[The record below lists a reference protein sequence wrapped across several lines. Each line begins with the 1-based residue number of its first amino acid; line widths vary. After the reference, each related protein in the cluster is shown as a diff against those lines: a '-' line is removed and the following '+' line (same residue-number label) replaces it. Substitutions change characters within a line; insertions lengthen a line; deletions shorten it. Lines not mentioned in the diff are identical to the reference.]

1 MASFSPEA
9 CLSDTRQS
17 QAVKS
22 RYFLQLVALS
32 ALWGTSFMLTRFA
45 APILGP
51 NMLAALRMGMA
62 TVALACIMRALKQRW
77 PLEHWRELAILGL
90 LAVAGPHLLFS
101 WAALHMPAG
110 YAALLY
116 VTSILFGAIAS
127 SWMKEEIL
135 TGPKLLGCLIGFIGV
150 ALVVRLGPVQVTP
163 ALVVAALTATLGSAM
178 SGASTPLLKRA
189 IRRMEPLAITAGMHA
204 LSFLM
209 LLPGAMYDLPA
220 SRFTA
225 GALGAVALMGTATSG
240 IAWWLYARLMRHVSP
255 LAALSSTFMITGFG
269 VLWAVVFLDET
280 VGSGLYA
287 GGALILLAC
296 TLVTGFNPLQRFM
309 PVRAGKTGP

>member
-1 MASFSPEA
+1 
-9 CLSDTRQS
+9 
-17 QAVKS
+17 VKS

-32 ALWGTSFMLTRFA
+32 ALWGSSFMLTRFA

-51 NMLAALRMGMA
+51 NMLAALRMGFA
-62 TVALACIMRALKQRW
+62 TVALGCLMRALQQRW
-77 PLEHWRELAILGL
+77 PVEHWRELATLGL

-101 WAALHMPAG
+101 WAALQMPAG

-116 VTSILFGAIAS
+116 VTSVLFGAIAS
-127 SWMKEEIL
+127 AWMKEEVL

-150 ALVVRLGPVQVTP
+150 ALVVRLGPVQVTSE
-163 ALVVAALTATLGSAM
+163 LVVAALTATLGSAM

-189 IRRMEPLAITAGMHA
+189 ITRMEPLAITAGMHA

-209 LLPGAMYDLPA
+209 LLPGALFDMPQ
-220 SRFTA
+220 SKFTA

-240 IAWWLYARLMRHVSP
+240 IAWWMYARLMRHVSP
-255 LAALSSTFMITGFG
+255 LAALSSTFLITGFG

-296 TLVTGFNPLQRFM
+296 TLVTGFNPLQRFIA
-309 PVRAGKTGP
+309 VRAAKTRP

>member
-1 MASFSPEA
+1 
-9 CLSDTRQS
+9 
-17 QAVKS
+17 
-22 RYFLQLVALS
+22 
-32 ALWGTSFMLTRFA
+32 MLTRFA

-62 TVALACIMRALKQRW
+62 TVALGCIMRALKQRW
-77 PLEHWRELAILGL
+77 PLEHWRELVILGL

-116 VTSILFGAIAS
+116 VTSILFGAVAS
-127 SWMKEEIL
+127 SWLKEEVL

-150 ALVVRLGPVQVTP
+150 ALVVRLGPVQVSP

-189 IRRMEPLAITAGMHA
+189 ITRMEPLAITAGMHA

-209 LLPGAMYDLPA
+209 LLPGALYDLPA
-220 SRFTA
+220 TRFTA

-240 IAWWLYARLMRHVSP
+240 IAWWMYARLMRHVSP
-255 LAALSSTFMITGFG
+255 LAALSSTFLITGFG

-309 PVRAGKTGP
+309 PGRAAKTGS

>member
-1 MASFSPEA
+1 
-9 CLSDTRQS
+9 
-17 QAVKS
+17 VKS

-32 ALWGTSFMLTRFA
+32 ALWGSSFMLTRFA

-51 NMLAALRMGMA
+51 NMLAALRMGFA
-62 TVALACIMRALKQRW
+62 TLALACIMRALQQRW

-116 VTSILFGAIAS
+116 VTSVLFGAVAS
-127 SWMKEEIL
+127 AWMKVEVL

-163 ALVVAALTATLGSAM
+163 ALIVAALTATLGSAM
-178 SGASTPLLKRA
+178 SGASTPLLKRS
-189 IRRMEPLAITAGMHA
+189 ITRMEPLAITAGMHA
-204 LSFLM
+204 LAFLM
-209 LLPGAMYDLPA
+209 LLPGALYDMPQT
-220 SRFTA
+220 RFTA

-240 IAWWLYARLMRHVSP
+240 VAWWMYARLMRHVSP
-255 LAALSSTFMITGFG
+255 LAALSSTFLITGFG

-296 TLVTGFNPLQRFM
+296 TLVTGFNPLQRLM
-309 PVRAGKTGP
+309 GVRGAKTRP

>member
-1 MASFSPEA
+1 
-9 CLSDTRQS
+9 
-17 QAVKS
+17 VKS
-22 RYFLQLVALS
+22 RYFFQLVALS
-32 ALWGTSFMLTRFA
+32 ALWGSSFMLTRFA

-51 NMLAALRMGMA
+51 NMLAALRMGFA
-62 TVALACIMRALKQRW
+62 TLALACIMRALKQRW
-77 PLEHWRELAILGL
+77 PLEHWRELAALGL

-116 VTSILFGAIAS
+116 VTSVLFGAVAS
-127 SWMKEEIL
+127 AWMKEEVL
-135 TGPKLLGCLIGFIGV
+135 TGPKVLGCLIGFMGV

-178 SGASTPLLKRA
+178 SGASTPLLKRS
-189 IRRMEPLAITAGMHA
+189 ITRMEPLAITAGMHA
-204 LSFLM
+204 LAFLM
-209 LLPGAMYDLPA
+209 LLPGALYDMPQT
-220 SRFTA
+220 RFTA

-240 IAWWLYARLMRHVSP
+240 VAWWMYARLMRHVSP
-255 LAALSSTFMITGFG
+255 LAALSSTFLITGFG

-296 TLVTGFNPLQRFM
+296 TLVTGFNPLQRLM
-309 PVRAGKTGP
+309 GVRGAKTRP

>member
-1 MASFSPEA
+1 
-9 CLSDTRQS
+9 
-17 QAVKS
+17 VKS
-22 RYFLQLVALS
+22 RYFFQLVALS
-32 ALWGTSFMLTRFA
+32 ALWGSSFMLTRFA

-51 NMLAALRMGMA
+51 NMLAALRMGFA
-62 TVALACIMRALKQRW
+62 TLALACIMRALKQRW
-77 PLEHWRELAILGL
+77 PLEHWRELAALGL

-116 VTSILFGAIAS
+116 VTSVLFGAVAS
-127 SWMKEEIL
+127 AWMKEEVL
-135 TGPKLLGCLIGFIGV
+135 TGPKVLGCLIGFMGV

-178 SGASTPLLKRA
+178 SGASTPLLKRS
-189 IRRMEPLAITAGMHA
+189 ITRMEPLAITAGMHA
-204 LSFLM
+204 LAFLM
-209 LLPGAMYDLPA
+209 LLPGALYDMPQT
-220 SRFTA
+220 RFTA

-240 IAWWLYARLMRHVSP
+240 VAWWMYARLMRHVSP
-255 LAALSSTFMITGFG
+255 LAALSSTFLITGFG

-296 TLVTGFNPLQRFM
+296 TLVTGFNPLQRFIR
-309 PVRAGKTGP
+309 VRTAKTRS

>member
-1 MASFSPEA
+1 M
-9 CLSDTRQS
+9 
-17 QAVKS
+17 KS

-77 PLEHWRELAILGL
+77 PLEHWRELVILGL

-116 VTSILFGAIAS
+116 VTSILFGAVAS
-127 SWMKEEIL
+127 SWLKEEVL

-204 LSFLM
+204 LAFLM
-209 LLPGAMYDLPA
+209 LLPGALYDLPET
-220 SRFTA
+220 RFTA

-296 TLVTGFNPLQRFM
+296 TLVTGFNPLKRFM
-309 PVRAGKTGP
+309 PGRASKTEP

>member
-1 MASFSPEA
+1 
-9 CLSDTRQS
+9 
-17 QAVKS
+17 
-22 RYFLQLVALS
+22 
-32 ALWGTSFMLTRFA
+32 MLTRFA

-77 PLEHWRELAILGL
+77 PLEHWRELVILGL

-116 VTSILFGAIAS
+116 VTSILFGAVAS
-127 SWMKEEIL
+127 SWLKEEVL

-150 ALVVRLGPVQVTP
+150 ALVVRLGPVQVSP

-189 IRRMEPLAITAGMHA
+189 ITRMEPLAITAGMHA

-209 LLPGAMYDLPA
+209 LLPGALYDLPA
-220 SRFTA
+220 TRFTA

-240 IAWWLYARLMRHVSP
+240 IAWWMYARLMRHVSP
-255 LAALSSTFMITGFG
+255 LAALSSTFLITGFG

-309 PVRAGKTGP
+309 PGRAAKTGS

>member
-1 MASFSPEA
+1 M
-9 CLSDTRQS
+9 
-17 QAVKS
+17 KS

-77 PLEHWRELAILGL
+77 PLEHWRELVILGL

-116 VTSILFGAIAS
+116 VTSILFGAVAS
-127 SWMKEEIL
+127 SWLKEEVL

-150 ALVVRLGPVQVTP
+150 ALVVRLGPVQVSP

-189 IRRMEPLAITAGMHA
+189 ITRMEPLAITAGMHA

-209 LLPGAMYDLPA
+209 LLPGALYDLPA

-240 IAWWLYARLMRHVSP
+240 IAWWMYARLMRHVSP
-255 LAALSSTFMITGFG
+255 LAALSSTFLITGFG

-309 PVRAGKTGP
+309 PGRAAKTGS

>member
-1 MASFSPEA
+1 M
-9 CLSDTRQS
+9 
-17 QAVKS
+17 KS

-62 TVALACIMRALKQRW
+62 TVALGCIMRALKQRW
-77 PLEHWRELAILGL
+77 PLEHWRELVILGL

-116 VTSILFGAIAS
+116 VTSILFGAVAS
-127 SWMKEEIL
+127 SWLKEEVL

-150 ALVVRLGPVQVTP
+150 ALVVRLGPVQVSP

-189 IRRMEPLAITAGMHA
+189 ITRMEPLAITAGMHA

-209 LLPGAMYDLPA
+209 LLPGALYDLPA
-220 SRFTA
+220 TRFTA

-240 IAWWLYARLMRHVSP
+240 IAWWMYARLMRHVSP
-255 LAALSSTFMITGFG
+255 LAALSSTFLITGFG

-309 PVRAGKTGP
+309 PGRAAKTGS

>member
-1 MASFSPEA
+1 M
-9 CLSDTRQS
+9 
-17 QAVKS
+17 KS

-77 PLEHWRELAILGL
+77 PLEHWRELVILGL

-116 VTSILFGAIAS
+116 VTSILFGAVAS
-127 SWMKEEIL
+127 SWLKEEVL

-150 ALVVRLGPVQVTP
+150 ALVVRLGPVQVSP

-189 IRRMEPLAITAGMHA
+189 ITRMEPLAITAGMHA

-209 LLPGAMYDLPA
+209 LLPGALYDLPA
-220 SRFTA
+220 TRFTA

-240 IAWWLYARLMRHVSP
+240 IAWWMYARLMRHVSP

-309 PVRAGKTGP
+309 PGRAAKTGS

>member
-1 MASFSPEA
+1 MPPFSPEA
-9 CLSDTRQS
+9 GLGDTRQWR
-17 QAVKS
+17 AVKS

-77 PLEHWRELAILGL
+77 PLEHWRELVILGL

-116 VTSILFGAIAS
+116 VTSILFGAVAS
-127 SWMKEEIL
+127 SWLKEEVL

-150 ALVVRLGPVQVTP
+150 ALVVRLGPVQVSP

-189 IRRMEPLAITAGMHA
+189 ITRMEPLAITAGMHA

-209 LLPGAMYDLPA
+209 LLPGALYDLPA
-220 SRFTA
+220 TRFTA
-225 GALGAVALMGTATSG
+225 AALGAVALMGTATSG
-240 IAWWLYARLMRHVSP
+240 IAWWMYARLMRHVSP

-309 PVRAGKTGP
+309 PGRAAKTGS

>member
-1 MASFSPEA
+1 M
-9 CLSDTRQS
+9 
-17 QAVKS
+17 KS

-77 PLEHWRELAILGL
+77 PLEHWRELVILGL

-116 VTSILFGAIAS
+116 VTSILFGAVAS
-127 SWMKEEIL
+127 SWLKEEVL

-150 ALVVRLGPVQVTP
+150 ALVVRLGPVQVSP

-189 IRRMEPLAITAGMHA
+189 ITRMEPLAITAGMHA

-209 LLPGAMYDLPA
+209 LLPGALYDLPA
-220 SRFTA
+220 TRFTA

-240 IAWWLYARLMRHVSP
+240 IAWWMYARLMRHVSP
-255 LAALSSTFMITGFG
+255 LAALSSTFLITGFG

-309 PVRAGKTGP
+309 PGRAAKTGS

>member
-1 MASFSPEA
+1 
-9 CLSDTRQS
+9 
-17 QAVKS
+17 
-22 RYFLQLVALS
+22 
-32 ALWGTSFMLTRFA
+32 MLTRFA
-45 APILGP
+45 APVLGP

-77 PLEHWRELAILGL
+77 PLEHWRELALLGL

-116 VTSILFGAIAS
+116 VTSVLFGAIAS
-127 SWMKEEIL
+127 AWMKEEVL
-135 TGPKLLGCLIGFIGV
+135 TGPKVLGCLIGFLGV

-178 SGASTPLLKRA
+178 SGASTPLIKRA
-189 IRRMEPLAITAGMHA
+189 IARMEPLAITAGMHA

-209 LLPGAMYDLPA
+209 LLPGALYDLPQT
-220 SRFTA
+220 RFTA

-240 IAWWLYARLMRHVSP
+240 IAWWMYARLMRHVSP
-255 LAALSSTFMITGFG
+255 MAALSSTFMITGFG

-309 PVRAGKTGP
+309 PVRAAKTRP

>member
-1 MASFSPEA
+1 M
-9 CLSDTRQS
+9 
-17 QAVKS
+17 KS

-32 ALWGTSFMLTRFA
+32 ALWGSSFMLTRFA

-77 PLEHWRELAILGL
+77 PLEHWRELVILGL

-116 VTSILFGAIAS
+116 VTSILFGAVAS
-127 SWMKEEIL
+127 SWLKEEVL

-150 ALVVRLGPVQVTP
+150 ALVVRLGPVQVSP

-189 IRRMEPLAITAGMHA
+189 ITRMEPLAITAGMHA

-209 LLPGAMYDLPA
+209 LLPGALYDLPA
-220 SRFTA
+220 TRFTA

-240 IAWWLYARLMRHVSP
+240 IAWWMYARLMRHVSP
-255 LAALSSTFMITGFG
+255 LAALSSTFLITGFG

-309 PVRAGKTGP
+309 PGRAAKTGS

>member
-1 MASFSPEA
+1 
-9 CLSDTRQS
+9 
-17 QAVKS
+17 VKS

-32 ALWGTSFMLTRFA
+32 ALWGSSFMLTRFA

-51 NMLAALRMGMA
+51 NMLAALRMGFA
-62 TVALACIMRALKQRW
+62 TLALACIMRALQQRW

-116 VTSILFGAIAS
+116 VTSVLFGAVAS
-127 SWMKEEIL
+127 AWMKVEVL

-163 ALVVAALTATLGSAM
+163 ALIVAALTATLGSAM

-189 IRRMEPLAITAGMHA
+189 ITRMEPLAITAGMHA

-209 LLPGAMYDLPA
+209 LLPGALFDMPQ
-220 SRFTA
+220 SKFTA

-240 IAWWLYARLMRHVSP
+240 IAWWMYARLMRHVSP
-255 LAALSSTFMITGFG
+255 LAALSSTFLITGFG

-296 TLVTGFNPLQRFM
+296 TLVTGFNPLQRFIA
-309 PVRAGKTGP
+309 VRAAKTRP

>member
-1 MASFSPEA
+1 
-9 CLSDTRQS
+9 
-17 QAVKS
+17 
-22 RYFLQLVALS
+22 
-32 ALWGTSFMLTRFA
+32 
-45 APILGP
+45 
-51 NMLAALRMGMA
+51 MLAALRMGMA

-77 PLEHWRELAILGL
+77 PLEHWRELAVLGL

-116 VTSILFGAIAS
+116 VTSVLFGAIAS
-127 SWMKEEIL
+127 AWMKEEVL
-135 TGPKLLGCLIGFIGV
+135 TGPKVLGCLIGFLGV

-178 SGASTPLLKRA
+178 SGASTPLIKRA
-189 IRRMEPLAITAGMHA
+189 IARMEPLAITAGMHA

-209 LLPGAMYDLPA
+209 LLPGALYDLPQT
-220 SRFTA
+220 RFTA

-240 IAWWLYARLMRHVSP
+240 IAWWMYARLMRHVSP
-255 LAALSSTFMITGFG
+255 MAALSSTFMITGFG

-309 PVRAGKTGP
+309 PVRAGKTRP